1 MTPRQHNTGAT
12 YDQGSFR
19 DRSSRVYVVDGEI
32 FRALDRAAKGELEA
46 ALAAPFFQRAVAAGQ
61 VVGTE
66 WVEEGP
72 ASPAPPGPWVA
83 SVRHERI
90 PLVSYPYEWS
100 FGMLRDAARLQLEL
114 LNAALAQ
121 GFILKDASAFN
132 IQWRSGKP
140 VFIDVGSFVRYQSGS
155 PWPGYRQFCQLFLY
169 PLMLQAYKGTPF
181 HPWLRG
187 RVDGI
192 PPEDFASL
200 LCLRDLFRP
209 GVFVHAWLHAKAS
222 RGPGMAGAAGPHFT
236 PDMIRTNVQAL
247 LRLVDRMDWS
257 PARSIWSDYAASNSY
272 GSEDRA
278 AKESF
283 VASILGARRRRQVWD
298 LGSNTGTFAR
308 LAARDADLVL
318 AIDADHLSV
327 ERLYRGLRATPAANI
342 LPLVIQLA
350 DPSPGLG
357 WRGKERRTLEDRGRP
372 DLVLALALLHHLV
385 LSSNVPLDL
394 VVEWLWS
401 LGSEVVVEWV
411 EREDPMAALLL
422 AGRPDAVDYQ
432 RDHFEQLLSRRFAT
446 HARVVLP
453 SGTRVLYHLGPSR
466 P

>member
-1 MTPRQHNTGAT
+1 MPLQHRAGAT

-19 DRSSRVYVVDGEI
+19 DRGSRVYLLDGEVY
-32 FRALDRAAKGELEA
+32 RALDASAKGELEA
-46 ALAAPFFQRAVAAGQ
+46 ALAAPFFRRAIAAGQ
-61 VVGTE
+61 IVGTE
-66 WVEEGP
+66 WIEAGP
-72 ASPAPPGPWVA
+72 ASLAPPGPWVA

-90 PLVSYPYEWS
+90 PLVSYPYEWT
-100 FGMLRDAARLQLEL
+100 FGMLRDAAQLQLEL
-114 LNAALAQ
+114 LDAALAE
-121 GFILKDASAFN
+121 GFILKDASAYN
-132 IQWRSGKP
+132 IQWRGGTP
-140 VFIDVGSFVRYQSGS
+140 VFIDVGSFVRYQAGS
-155 PWPGYRQFCQLFLY
+155 PWPGYRQFCQHYLY
-169 PLMLQAYKGTPF
+169 PLMLQAYKGAPF

-187 RVDGI
+187 RIDGI
-192 PPEDFASL
+192 PPVDFASL
-200 LCLRDLFRP
+200 LCLRDLLRP
-209 GVFVHAWLHAKAS
+209 GVLAHAWLHAKAS
-222 RGPGMAGAAGPHFT
+222 GRPGVAGATGPLFT

-247 LRLVDRMDWS
+247 LRLVRRLDWS
-257 PARSIWSDYAASNSY
+257 PSGSVWSDYTTSNSY
-272 GSEDRA
+272 GEGDRA
-278 AKESF
+278 TKEAF
-283 VASILGARRRRQVWD
+283 VAAVSRARRRRQVWD

-318 AIDADHLSV
+318 AVDADHLSV
-327 ERLYRGLRATPAANI
+327 ERLYRGLQATPATNI

-385 LSSNVPLDL
+385 LSSNVPLEL

-422 AGRPDAVDYQ
+422 AGRPDAVDYR
-432 RDHFEQLLSRRFAT
+432 RDHFEQLLARRFAT

-453 SGTRVLYHLGPSR
+453 SGTRVLYHLEPSR